1 MTRFYK
7 TKIKEYPDGSKVLT
21 VYKNALKGENNSDS
35 IPFYSVDDYDD
46 NSDDKL
52 LEKELEKMRGIW
64 KIKTKIK
71 DYVLCNDF
79 DSFWTITF
87 GDNRYDYDRAFSN
100 MSKWLRK
107 MRDKYGK
114 FNYII
119 IPELHKDGAIHFH
132 GVTGGF
138 RGNIVYSGVKH
149 NKVKVYNCSDWIYGF
164 TSITKMRSKEK
175 CASYVTKYF
184 TKDMQN
190 SIVGKGKKKYWSSR
204 GLRLPVITY
213 TEEDLG
219 KNLEPSYENDVCF
232 VYKL

>member
-7 TKIKEYPDGSKVLT
+7 TKIKEYPNGSKVLT
-21 VYKNALKGENNSDS
+21 VYKNALKAESIPNS
-35 IPFYSVDDYDD
+35 IPFYPPDDDLI
-46 NSDDKL
+46 SDEKIID
-52 LEKELEKMRGIW
+52 KELEKMRAIW

-79 DSFWTITF
+79 DCFWTITF
-87 GDNRYDYDRAFSN
+87 GDDRYDYEVAFSK

-107 MRDKYGK
+107 MKDKYGK

-138 RGNIVYSGVKH
+138 KGNIIYSGVKH
-149 NKVKVYNCSDWIYGF
+149 KKVKVYNCVDWEHGF
-164 TSITKMRSKEK
+164 TTITKMRSREK
-175 CASYVTKYF
+175 CATYVTKYF
-184 TKDMQN
+184 TKEMQN

-204 GLRLPVITY
+204 GLRLPAVTY
-213 TEEDLG
+213 SDIDLG
-219 KNLEPSYENDVCF
+219 KNLEPNYVNDVCSI
-232 VYKL
+232 YKV